1 MKLSVSLR
9 ALSAQRQRMNAPLSN
24 WELKPESLS
33 PRSLILAELETGV
46 EIQLDELET
55 STGGLLSY
63 KGEQVL
69 LYIKDTGSSKWL
81 LENQPEKSRKFH
93 IADCST
99 LDSMKQKGRFER
111 YVVISGN
118 DGVFPVDWKD
128 PDTGEKGETEAALKV
143 CKNCLKALDWLGY
156 ENPEYREN
164 SGRGTKM
171 TRNEIFQSFDISD
184 FFLSYSTFFHQKP
197 SRKAN
202 EAELNKYVPNW
213 SKISNQRRQK
223 AKWCCEACKV
233 DLNQAPWALH
243 CHHRNGVVTD
253 NRTTNIEVL
262 CALCHGAQPNH
273 GHMKVSAK
281 TKATILRAR
290 GGI

>member
-1 MKLSVSLR
+1 MKLSVTFR
-9 ALSAQRQRMNAPLSN
+9 GLSALRQRMNAPSSN
-24 WELKPESLS
+24 WELKSKRLS
-33 PRSLILAELETGV
+33 PRELVLADLETGI

-69 LYIKDTGSSKWL
+69 LYIRDTGSSKWI
-81 LENQPEKSRKFH
+81 LENEPEKSRKFH
-93 IADCST
+93 IAECST
-99 LDSMKQKGRFER
+99 LDVMRQKGRFER

-128 PDTGEKGETEAALKV
+128 LDTGERGETEAALKV

-156 ENPEYREN
+156 EHSEHREN
-164 SGRGTKM
+164 SERGTIM
-171 TRNEIFQSFDISD
+171 TKREIFQSFDISD

-197 SRKAN
+197 SRKAS
-202 EAELNKYVPNW
+202 EAELNEYVPNW
-213 SKISNQRRQK
+213 SKISTRRRRQ
-223 AKWCCEACKV
+223 AKWRCEACKV
-233 DLNQAPWALH
+233 DLNHAPWALH

-253 NRTTNIEVL
+253 NSTANIEVL
-262 CALCHGAQPNH
+262 CALCHAAQPYH
-273 GHMKVSAK
+273 GHMKVNAK

-290 GGI
+290 G